1 MLSYCQDKCVKVVFN
16 MADNKT
22 VAVNIRLP
30 QVAGEGIKALADIN
44 GVTVSDYIRALIT
57 ADLKKNEEF
66 LEDYQRKLEELRS
79 KMKG

>member
-1 MLSYCQDKCVKVVFN
+1 

-30 QVAGEGIKALADIN
+30 QAAGEGIKALADIN

-57 ADLKKNEEF
+57 ADLKKNQEF
-66 LEDYQRKLEELRS
+66 LDD
-79 KMKG
+79 

>member
-1 MLSYCQDKCVKVVFN
+1 

>member
-1 MLSYCQDKCVKVVFN
+1 

-30 QVAGEGIKALADIN
+30 QAAGEGIKALADIN

-57 ADLKKNEEF
+57 ADLKKKQEF
-66 LEDYQRKLEELRS
+66 LDDYQRKLKELRG
-79 KMKG
+79 KMAVK

>member
-1 MLSYCQDKCVKVVFN
+1 

-57 ADLKKNEEF
+57 ADLEKNQEV
-66 LEDYQRKLEELRS
+66 LQDYQSKLAELRR
-79 KMKG
+79 KMKME